1 MLVIFLISLVINYY
15 NVGGIQSSFKKESTL
30 FSTILNKSDSEL
42 NIDDLLFGDNEEIEE
57 NITTVEENIAKN
69 ETGTNNETGSL
80 IKMSFAGLTQSMF
93 SELSADNEN
102 NFVFSPLRFVNIFS

>member
-57 NITTVEENIAKN
+57 NTTTIEENIAKN
-69 ETGTNNETGSL
+69 ETCTNNETGSL
-80 IKMSFAGLTQSMF
+80 IKLSFAGLTQSMF

>member
-57 NITTVEENIAKN
+57 NTTTIEENIAKN
-69 ETGTNNETGSL
+69 ETCTNNETGCL
-80 IKMSFAGLTQSMF
+80 IKLSFAGLTQSMF